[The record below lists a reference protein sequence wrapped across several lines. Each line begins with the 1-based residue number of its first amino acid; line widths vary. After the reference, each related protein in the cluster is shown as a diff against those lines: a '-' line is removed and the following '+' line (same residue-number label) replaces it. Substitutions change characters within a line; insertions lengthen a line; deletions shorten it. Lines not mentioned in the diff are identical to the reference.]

1 MKTYSLENSYMVQ
14 SQTGLLVGVD
24 FVESPNANE
33 RPKGVEPELIVVH
46 GMSLPPNQFG
56 GKAIQQLFT
65 NQLKPNEDPYFKE
78 IQHLT
83 VSAHLVIHRDGRVV
97 QYVPFHKRAWHA
109 GVSCFKGREG
119 CNDFS
124 IGIELEGTDETC
136 YTASQYQNLAGVIKA
151 LWQAYPSLHTY
162 DVVGHSD
169 ISPGRKTDPGPY
181 FLWAALARLLA

>member
-1 MKTYSLENSYMVQ
+1 MKTYSLENTYMVQ

-24 FVESPNANE
+24 FIKSPNANE

-109 GVSCFKGREG
+109 GISCFKGREG

-136 YTASQYQNLAGVIKA
+136 YTASQYQSLAGVIKA
-151 LWQAYPSLHTY
+151 LWQAYPSLKTH
-162 DVVGHSD
+162 DVVGHCD

-181 FLWAALARLLA
+181 FLWASLTRLLA